1 MSVADNQC
9 ELCREL
15 GSNAG
20 SNASSQAGDQ
30 AGGDV
35 LWGDTL
41 CRVLLVADA
50 DYPGYCRVIWN
61 DHEREMTDLTASD
74 RRHLMSVVYATEA
87 AVRACLNPDKI
98 NLASLGNQVP
108 HVHWHVIPRWQ
119 DDRHFPQ
126 TIWGQPQRESAPR
139 FAVRIAP
146 LRARLIQA
154 LAEEQGG
161 EA

>member
-9 ELCREL
+9 ELCRSMSGTTGE
-15 GSNAG
+15 
-20 SNASSQAGDQ
+20 
-30 AGGDV
+30 DV
-35 LWGDTL
+35 LWSDAL
-41 CRVLLVADA
+41 CRVLLVADV
-50 DYPGYCRVIWN
+50 DYPGYCRVVWS

-74 RRHLMSVVYATEA
+74 RRHLMSVVYAAEG
-87 AVRACLNPDKI
+87 AVRTCLHADKI

-108 HVHWHVIPRWQ
+108 HVHWHVIPRWH

-126 TIWGQPQRESAPR
+126 TIWSQPLRPAAPR
-139 FAVRIAP
+139 AAVNVAA
-146 LRARLIQA
+146 LRAALIQS